1 MSSVQYMEFDSRYLP
16 AACISFLFFL
26 FLFKFASPKLSKKI
40 FAKYNDLPEASRI
53 DWDTRV
59 NSSVHAVIV
68 SSMCV
73 YAYLCDD
80 ELQTNPIWHNSP
92 TVRTECAVVM
102 GYMLADAVIMTI
114 YYKQIGEVFFYFHH
128 AASIYA
134 YYYVV
139 VYGVM
144 TGFANY
150 RLLAEISTPFVNN
163 RYFFDVLGIKKTD
176 PLGFTNGILM
186 TLSFFAV
193 RILVMPIYWMKV
205 YQVYGTEAFLRTG
218 HVQMV
223 LLVTC
228 VVLDI
233 INLFWFYKMLKG
245 VHKVLRV
252 NFDKNY
258 NDTSRKIQ

>member
-1 MSSVQYMEFDSRYLP
+1 MKQSRHCVYQKAKDAFAIFLN
-16 AACISFLFFL
+16 ISFPLCLF
-26 FLFKFASPKLSKKI
+26 
-40 FAKYNDLPEASRI
+40 
-53 DWDTRV
+53 V
-59 NSSVHAVIV
+59 
-68 SSMCV
+68 
-73 YAYLCDD
+73 
-80 ELQTNPIWHNSP
+80 
-92 TVRTECAVVM
+92 
-102 GYMLADAVIMTI
+102 
-114 YYKQIGEVFFYFHH
+114 
-128 AASIYA
+128 
-134 YYYVV
+134 
-139 VYGVM
+139 
-144 TGFANY
+144 
-150 RLLAEISTPFVNN
+150 
-163 RYFFDVLGIKKTD
+163 RYFFDILGIKKTD

>member
-1 MSSVQYMEFDSRYLP
+1 MKQ
-16 AACISFLFFL
+16 
-26 FLFKFASPKLSKKI
+26 SK
-40 FAKYNDLPEASRI
+40 
-53 DWDTRV
+53 
-59 NSSVHAVIV
+59 H
-68 SSMCV
+68 CV
-73 YAYLCDD
+73 YRTKKQKAKGVFAILFIYKHCILLLC
-80 ELQTNPIWHNSP
+80 
-92 TVRTECAVVM
+92 
-102 GYMLADAVIMTI
+102 
-114 YYKQIGEVFFYFHH
+114 
-128 AASIYA
+128 
-134 YYYVV
+134 
-139 VYGVM
+139 
-144 TGFANY
+144 
-150 RLLAEISTPFVNN
+150 PFV

-193 RILVMPIYWMKV
+193 RILIMPIYWMKV
-205 YQVYGTEAFLRTG
+205 YQVYGTEAFLRTE

>member
-1 MSSVQYMEFDSRYLP
+1 MKQSRHCVYQK
-16 AACISFLFFL
+16 AKGAFAIL
-26 FLFKFASPKLSKKI
+26 FLTLHFA
-40 FAKYNDLPEASRI
+40 
-53 DWDTRV
+53 
-59 NSSVHAVIV
+59 
-68 SSMCV
+68 
-73 YAYLCDD
+73 
-80 ELQTNPIWHNSP
+80 
-92 TVRTECAVVM
+92 
-102 GYMLADAVIMTI
+102 
-114 YYKQIGEVFFYFHH
+114 
-128 AASIYA
+128 
-134 YYYVV
+134 
-139 VYGVM
+139 
-144 TGFANY
+144 
-150 RLLAEISTPFVNN
+150 FVLFV

-228 VVLDI
+228 IVLDI

>member
-73 YAYLCDD
+73 YAYLYDD

-102 GYMLADAVIMTI
+102 GYMLADAVMMTI
-114 YYKQIGEVFFYFHH
+114 YYKQIGLWSNDRFCQLST
-128 AASIYA
+128 AS
-134 YYYVV
+134 
-139 VYGVM
+139 
-144 TGFANY
+144 
-150 RLLAEISTPFVNN
+150 
-163 RYFFDVLGIKKTD
+163 
-176 PLGFTNGILM
+176 
-186 TLSFFAV
+186 
-193 RILVMPIYWMKV
+193 
-205 YQVYGTEAFLRTG
+205 
-218 HVQMV
+218 
-223 LLVTC
+223 
-228 VVLDI
+228 
-233 INLFWFYKMLKG
+233 
-245 VHKVLRV
+245 
-252 NFDKNY
+252 
-258 NDTSRKIQ
+258 

>member
-1 MSSVQYMEFDSRYLP
+1 
-16 AACISFLFFL
+16 
-26 FLFKFASPKLSKKI
+26 
-40 FAKYNDLPEASRI
+40 
-53 DWDTRV
+53 
-59 NSSVHAVIV
+59 
-68 SSMCV
+68 
-73 YAYLCDD
+73 
-80 ELQTNPIWHNSP
+80 
-92 TVRTECAVVM
+92 
-102 GYMLADAVIMTI
+102 
-114 YYKQIGEVFFYFHH
+114 
-128 AASIYA
+128 
-134 YYYVV
+134 
-139 VYGVM
+139 
-144 TGFANY
+144 
-150 RLLAEISTPFVNN
+150 
-163 RYFFDVLGIKKTD
+163 
-176 PLGFTNGILM
+176 M

-258 NDTSRKIQ
+258 NDTSRKIQQKILVLHVVFIFVSGDVERNGVYCKPCCVHSFLYFFSFSFKRNFVILRTIAFIYINCMP